1 MGRGLNLLRGM
12 DLTAARAHIGQH
24 LDRMSAVYR
33 RPLFDEW
40 AVLSV
45 GEQTHGAPAYSGP
58 RPDVFRRSLQA
69 DTVPLRV
76 IAAGRKFSSG
86 DFEFAVDPETRQFRN
101 RVDVDIEIVSE
112 NESLNGRK
120 ITNLAIWTAQYERPK
135 GSGLKASMVGL
146 FRSSF
151 KAANN

>member
-45 GEQTHGAPAYSGP
+45 GEQTHGVPAYSGP

-69 DTVPLRV
+69 DTAPLRV
-76 IAAGRKFSSG
+76 MAAGRKFSSG
-86 DFEFAVDPETRQFRN
+86 DFEFAVDAIGTCYDALMMLGPTSYLVCNHTEKSLVEIRADPNWLKAQAIFFELGEKFRN
-101 RVDVDIEIVSE
+101 DP
-112 NESLNGRK
+112 L
-120 ITNLAIWTAQYERPK
+120 
-135 GSGLKASMVGL
+135 SG
-146 FRSSF
+146 
-151 KAANN
+151 